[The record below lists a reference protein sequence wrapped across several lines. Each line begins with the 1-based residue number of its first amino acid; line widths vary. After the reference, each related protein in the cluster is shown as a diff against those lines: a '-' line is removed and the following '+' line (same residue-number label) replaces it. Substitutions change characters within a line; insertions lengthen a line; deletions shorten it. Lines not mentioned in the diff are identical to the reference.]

1 MKLFKQNTYNLIM
14 IEPKH
19 FGFNNETAKDNHYQI
34 NDNLISKREIKEKA
48 KKEFNDLVVKIKNE
62 DISVK
67 VFKDNKKIITT
78 DSVFPNNW
86 ISLHEEGKLILYP
99 MFSKNRRKERQ
110 NNSIKNFLK
119 KNFSIEQIID
129 LTNWENKGKF
139 LEGTGSMIFDR
150 TNKICFAAISNRTSN
165 EILKNLCN
173 KLNYDLFTFKAN
185 QTSKKNRVPI
195 YHTNVM
201 MSLGKKFVVICLESI
216 DNLMERSKIISQLNS
231 LKKEIIEINEF
242 QVENFAGNLLQVEN
256 KKGEEIIV
264 MSSRAKS
271 CLSKEQIE
279 KLNKHGKI
287 IHSDLDII
295 EKIGGGSARCMI
307 AENFLQKK

>member
-1 MKLFKQNTYNLIM
+1 
-14 IEPKH
+14 
-19 FGFNNETAKDNHYQI
+19 
-34 NDNLISKREIKEKA
+34 
-48 KKEFNDLVVKIKNE
+48 
-62 DISVK
+62 
-67 VFKDNKKIITT
+67 
-78 DSVFPNNW
+78 
-86 ISLHEEGKLILYP
+86 
-99 MFSKNRRKERQ
+99 MFSRNRRKERQ

-119 KNFSIEQIID
+119 KNYSIEQIID
-129 LTNWENKGKF
+129 LTNWEKKGEF

-150 TNKICFAAISNRTSN
+150 TNKICFAAISNRTSTL
-165 EILKNLCN
+165 ILKGLCN
-173 KLNYDLFTFKAN
+173 RLNYDLFTFKAN
-185 QTSKKNRVPI
+185 QTFKNNRVPI

-201 MSLGKKFVVICLESI
+201 MSLGKKFVVICLECI
-216 DNLMERSKIISQLNS
+216 DNLKERSKIISHLKN

-271 CLSKEQIE
+271 CLSKKQIE
-279 KLNKHGKI
+279 KLNNHGKI
-287 IHSDLDII
+287 IHSNLDII

>member
-1 MKLFKQNTYNLIM
+1 M
-14 IEPKH
+14 
-19 FGFNNETAKDNHYQI
+19 
-34 NDNLISKREIKEKA
+34 ISKKDVKEKA
-48 KKEFNDLVVKIKNE
+48 KKEFNNLVVKIKNE

-119 KNFSIEQIID
+119 KNYSIEQIID
-129 LTNWENKGKF
+129 LTNWEKKGEF

-150 TNKICFAAISNRTSN
+150 TNKICFAAISNRTSTL
-165 EILKNLCN
+165 ILKGLCN
-173 KLNYDLFTFKAN
+173 RLNYDLFTFKAN
-185 QTSKKNRVPI
+185 QTFKNNRVPI

-201 MSLGKKFVVICLESI
+201 MSLGKKFVVICLECI
-216 DNLMERSKIISQLNS
+216 DNLKERSKIISHLKN
-231 LKKEIIEINEF
+231 LKKEIIEINEL

-271 CLSKEQIE
+271 CLSKKQIE
-279 KLNKHGKI
+279 KLNNHGKI
-287 IHSDLDII
+287 IHSNLDII

>member
-1 MKLFKQNTYNLIM
+1 MKFYKQNTNDLIM

-34 NDNLISKREIKEKA
+34 NDNLISKKDIKEKA

-86 ISLHEEGKLILYP
+86 ISLHEEGELILYP
-99 MFSKNRRKERQ
+99 MFSENRRKERQ

-119 KNFSIEQIID
+119 KNYSIKEIID
-129 LTNWENKGKF
+129 LTNWEKKGKF

-165 EILKNLCN
+165 EILKNICN

-185 QTSKKNRVPI
+185 QTFKNNRVPI

-201 MSLGKKFVVICLESI
+201 MSLGKKFVVICLECI
-216 DNLMERSKIISQLNS
+216 DNLKERSKIISHL
-231 LKKEIIEINEF
+231 
-242 QVENFAGNLLQVEN
+242 
-256 KKGEEIIV
+256 
-264 MSSRAKS
+264 
-271 CLSKEQIE
+271 
-279 KLNKHGKI
+279 
-287 IHSDLDII
+287 
-295 EKIGGGSARCMI
+295 
-307 AENFLQKK
+307 